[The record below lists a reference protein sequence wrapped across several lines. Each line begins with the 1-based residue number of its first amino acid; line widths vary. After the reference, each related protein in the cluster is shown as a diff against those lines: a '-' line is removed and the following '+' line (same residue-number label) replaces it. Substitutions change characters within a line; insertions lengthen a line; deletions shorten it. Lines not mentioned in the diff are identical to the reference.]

1 MCISGPS
8 VYIMSYMSA
17 TSSFVHPCASLASPM
32 HSYYLCIIFIHIGL
46 EEGRPL
52 VEYVVEKKG
61 NPQEQQPG
69 EGEQDPEQLIA
80 CPHLGLL
87 NFSKGK
93 PQSILSLLCF
103 INTNLSLLCLMH

>member
-1 MCISGPS
+1 
-8 VYIMSYMSA
+8 
-17 TSSFVHPCASLASPM
+17 M

-61 NPQEQQPG
+61 NPQEQKPE
-69 EGEQDPEQLIA
+69 EGKQDPEQLIV

-93 PQSILSLLCF
+93 PQSILSLLYF
-103 INTNLSLLCLMH
+103 INVILSSYV